1 MKDKEKKAIIALW
14 GPQNTGKTTT
24 LRKLALEFLDS
35 PEVEE
40 DIQIA
45 FHYKGKRIVISTA
58 GDDGVTVKE
67 GADLFKAL
75 KADILVTATR
85 SENNTEGKASQN
97 ALGDLETDD
106 DVLTKAVW
114 IYKSHLTYSKSN
126 RVGDKVLKE
135 SITKEQI
142 ETIRNTINEEQAE
155 TLKATIDL
163 IIDKWEEQSEDNSS
177 SIDPA
182 SK

>member
-1 MKDKEKKAIIALW
+1 MEDEEKKAIIALW
-14 GPQNTGKTTT
+14 GSQGRGKTTT
-24 LRKLALEFLDS
+24 LRKLALEFLKLI
-35 PEVEE
+35 EERE

-45 FHYKGKRIVISTA
+45 FCYRGKKIAISTA
-58 GDDGVTVKE
+58 GDDGETVNE

-85 SENNTEGKASQN
+85 TKDSSTEALKA
-97 ALGDLETDD
+97 LETDD
-106 DVLTKAVW
+106 DVLTKAIW
-114 IYKSHLTYSKSN
+114 IYKSFLTYDGESN
-126 RVGDKVLKE
+126 CVDGKVLKE

-142 ETIRNTINEEQAE
+142 EIIRNMINEEQAK

-177 SIDPA
+177 STDPV
-182 SK
+182 SE